1 LNIPAIRMLRHC
13 RRAKSGNCN
22 KLECRLRVNSRAHYK
37 VWHAGLYRGTS
48 FEQQRSKLSVAMIL
62 RVDVEYVGHWMY
74 ATHVK
79 HDGCASIEYS
89 RADIAKQLRLH
100 VLGRDFLFLLLADS
114 ARLVHRDS
122 HRTTPLPKSH
132 YPNQSLNRT

>member
-1 LNIPAIRMLRHC
+1 LNIPATRMLRHC

-74 ATHVK
+74 ATHVE
-79 HDGCASIEYS
+79 HDDCASIERS

-100 VLGRDFLFLLLADS
+100 VLGRDFCFCYSPIARGLFIATLTVQHLYQ
-114 ARLVHRDS
+114 S
-122 HRTTPLPKSH
+122 HIIQINL
-132 YPNQSLNRT
+132 